1 MRTNVPDCLKDVLIT
16 DKAINMRYMEI
27 STQRSQCKKDF
38 GLLWCGR
45 VTNPL
50 YIASVSSVFSDI
62 SLDQEDSSDLCS

>member
-1 MRTNVPDCLKDVLIT
+1 MRTDVPDCLKDVLIT

-45 VTNPL
+45 VTIPL
-50 YIASVSSVFSDI
+50 YMVSVSSVLSDI
-62 SLDQEDSSDLCS
+62 SPD